1 MRRARTRRAVSELD
15 REKAGKGPPSAIDKT
30 NIPTDLLRTFVTI
43 HELGSFTKTAQL
55 LELTQPAVS
64 AQMKRLESLLGAD
77 LLEKNLLG
85 VRLTECGLEVLRLGR
100 RVLSINDQ
108 IVSSGG
114 QQPGPQSIRIG
125 IPNIFAPAKLAGIL
139 TECRGKAGASR
150 LQICCEHSKG
160 LLRGVRS
167 GYLDMIFMLGSNE
180 DLQDALTTWSEDLVW
195 VRSPDF
201 VLEPDAVVPLV
212 SSPNVLLPDRMAM
225 VALEQANR
233 RYEIV
238 FTAFDTL
245 ARRAAA
251 AAGLGYFP
259 MARSLVSGP
268 LVIEE
273 PGVLPPLPT
282 ATMGIIV
289 REDFDTT
296 GFAPLISAFKSVLM
310 SDVAIDKMR
319 PS

>member
-1 MRRARTRRAVSELD
+1 MRRSRPHLAASGLEKENVSKE
-15 REKAGKGPPSAIDKT
+15 APPAIDKV
-30 NIPTDLLRTFVTI
+30 NIPTDLLRTFIAI

-64 AQMKRLESLLGAD
+64 AQMKRLESLIGAD
-77 LLEKNLLG
+77 LIEKNLLG

-100 RVLSINDQ
+100 RILSINDQ

-114 QQPGPQSIRIG
+114 QQPGPQSVRIG
-125 IPNIFAPAKLAGIL
+125 IPNIFAPAKLARIL
-139 TECRGKAGASR
+139 NECSGKAGGAR

-160 LLRGVRS
+160 LLRGVRN
-167 GYLDMIFMLGSNE
+167 GYLDIIFLLGSEE
-180 DLQDALTTWSEDLVW
+180 DLEGALARWSEDLVW

-201 VLEPDAVVPLV
+201 KLEPDAVVPLV
-212 SSPNVLLPDRMAM
+212 SSPNLLLPDRMAM
-225 VALEQANR
+225 AALEQIDR

-251 AAGLGYFP
+251 AAGLGYFL
-259 MARSLVSGP
+259 MARSLVSEP

-273 PGVLPPLPT
+273 PGVLPQLP
-282 ATMGIIV
+282 AAMMGIIV
-289 REDFDTT
+289 RDDLDTE
-296 GFAPLISAFKSVLM
+296 GLAPLIAAFKSVLM
-310 SDVAIDKMR
+310 SDV
-319 PS
+319 